1 MKEVVTMWVLAAII
15 FYLMIDKPAE
25 NGMKPEVPAK
35 RADNGEILLTSNANG
50 LSLYCLTYL
59 SCWSSAA

>member
-1 MKEVVTMWVLAAII
+1 MEEVVTMWVLAAII

-25 NGMKPEVPAK
+25 NGMKPEVHAK